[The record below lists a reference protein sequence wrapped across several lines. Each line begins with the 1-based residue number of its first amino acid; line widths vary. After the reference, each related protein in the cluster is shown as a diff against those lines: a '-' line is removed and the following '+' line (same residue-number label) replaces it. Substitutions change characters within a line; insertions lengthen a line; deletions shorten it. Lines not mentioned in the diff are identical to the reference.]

1 MRRFFGEKINND
13 IIIKDEDFIHLTKVL
28 RMKKG
33 DNIICIVDDDFDY
46 LCEIDAIAK
55 NFCKAKII
63 SYKKNLSLPNKNIT
77 LFQALP
83 KKDYLDEIIAKSVEL
98 GVSKLQLFYS
108 EYSNSK
114 EIKLI
119 RIKSQI
125 ITASKQCERS
135 KLMACEKLISFNEMI
150 KLLNQYDII
159 IFANEKEEKT
169 NFFNIKNLEKAK
181 NIAVIVGNEGGF
193 SDKERENILTLTQN
207 SISLGSRILRCPTA
221 VVSILS
227 LINLFSGN

>member
-1 MRRFFGEKINND
+1 
-13 IIIKDEDFIHLTKVL
+13 
-28 RMKKG
+28 
-33 DNIICIVDDDFDY
+33 
-46 LCEIDAIAK
+46 
-55 NFCKAKII
+55 
-63 SYKKNLSLPNKNIT
+63 
-77 LFQALP
+77 
-83 KKDYLDEIIAKSVEL
+83 
-98 GVSKLQLFYS
+98 
-108 EYSNSK
+108 
-114 EIKLI
+114 
-119 RIKSQI
+119 
-125 ITASKQCERS
+125 
-135 KLMACEKLISFNEMI
+135 MI

-159 IFANEKEEKT
+159 IFANEKEEKN